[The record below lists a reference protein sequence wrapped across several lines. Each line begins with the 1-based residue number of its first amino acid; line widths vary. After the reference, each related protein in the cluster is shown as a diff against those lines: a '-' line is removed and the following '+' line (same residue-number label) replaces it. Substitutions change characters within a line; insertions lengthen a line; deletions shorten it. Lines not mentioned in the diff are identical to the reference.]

1 MIVENSDDILFLKI
15 QTDNEGKEGDVRDIV
30 IARKDVKWEIGLSLK
45 HNHFAVKHSRLAKGL
60 DFGNKWFGIPCSENI
75 GTILSQFSII

>member
-1 MIVENSDDILFLKI
+1 MEPMIVENSDDILFLKI

-45 HNHFAVKHSRLAKGL
+45 HIKAIKRN
-60 DFGNKWFGIPCSENI
+60 
-75 GTILSQFSII
+75 